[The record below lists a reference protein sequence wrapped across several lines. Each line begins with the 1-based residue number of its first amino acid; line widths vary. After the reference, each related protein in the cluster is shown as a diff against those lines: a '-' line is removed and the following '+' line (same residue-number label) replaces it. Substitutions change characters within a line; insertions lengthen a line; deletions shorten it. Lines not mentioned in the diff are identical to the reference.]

1 MSGGHFDYV
10 QYKLEDIAD
19 EIQKI
24 VEENDSNEVNE
35 WGGRIG
41 RNYNEETLYEFMIGV
56 TFILA
61 AATYIRRIDY
71 LLSGD
76 DGEDEFHARLT
87 NDMGYEEE
95 LEES

>member
-19 EIQKI
+19 EIERI
-24 VEENDSNEVNE
+24 VQENDSNEVNE
-35 WGGRIG
+35 WGYRIG
-41 RNYNEETLYEFMIGV
+41 KNYSDETLYEFMLGV

-61 AATYIRRIDY
+61 AATYIQRIDY

-76 DGEDEFHARLT
+76 DGEDSFHSRL
-87 NDMGYEEE
+87 NEDMGYEEE
-95 LEES
+95 EEES

>member
-19 EIQKI
+19 EIERI
-24 VEENDSNEVNE
+24 VQENDSNEVNE
-35 WGGRIG
+35 WGDRIG
-41 RNYNEETLYEFMIGV
+41 KNYKEETLYEFMIGV

-76 DGEDEFHARLT
+76 DGEDSFHARLSK
-87 NDMGYEEE
+87 DMGYEEE
-95 LEES
+95 QEES